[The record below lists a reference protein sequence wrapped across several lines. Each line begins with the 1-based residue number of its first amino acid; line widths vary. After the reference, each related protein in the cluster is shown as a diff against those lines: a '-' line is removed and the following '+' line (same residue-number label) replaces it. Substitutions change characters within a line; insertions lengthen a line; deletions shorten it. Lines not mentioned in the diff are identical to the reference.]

1 MPNVLEDDIHEKV
14 ADVSGDN
21 FSLCISQYKTRNFQK
36 IKAGKTRKN
45 IFNETKTNECEEAKK
60 QMKENKHSFVSEM
73 EPNDS
78 DPFDSNITNQ
88 KPFGN
93 GSDMI
98 SEEVVNPSA
107 SEWSQLILSG
117 LNGTQMEKIP
127 LLRISSCD
135 QINSEKDLIVKE
147 NEHTDFITL
156 ENSLSHISSEPKT
169 EKILTQE
176 TVVNKRENGQCLESH
191 EDSTLVEKHA
201 VPETSL
207 IVSPFQDI
215 KKSVFSIRESPE
227 ETSSAIFSNNVTDP
241 NFKEEPEAS
250 ANGLE
255 IHTVCSQKENSL
267 YASSV
272 DNGSWPATIKHTSVA
287 LKNTSLISSLRKKT
301 KKFIYP
307 INDEISYQGLK
318 MQKDQ
323 ESRLPNYSAQF
334 ESDAFEAPPT
344 VTNAD
349 LGTFFSMC
357 GNSRVLW
364 MVTSSLI

>member
-14 ADVSGDN
+14 ANVSGDN

-45 IFNETKTNECEEAKK
+45 IFNETKTDECEEAKK

-98 SEEVVNPSA
+98 SEEVNSSA

-117 LNGTQMEKIP
+117 LNGNQMEKIP
-127 LLRISSCD
+127 LLHISSCD
-135 QINSEKDLIVKE
+135 QNISEKDLTVKE
-147 NEHTDFITL
+147 KVHTDFITL
-156 ENSLSHISSEPKT
+156 ASSLSHISSEPKT

-176 TVVNKRENGQCLESH
+176 TVVNKRDDGQCLGSH

-207 IVSPFQDI
+207 IVSPLQDI
-215 KKSVFSIRESPE
+215 KKSIFRIRESPE
-227 ETSSAIFSNNVTDP
+227 ETSSAIFSNNVTNP

-250 ANGLE
+250 ASGLE
-255 IHTVCSQKENSL
+255 IHTVCSQKESSL

-272 DNGSWPATIKHTSVA
+272 DNGSWPATIKRTSVA

-307 INDEISYQGLK
+307 INDETSYQGLK

-349 LGTFFSMC
+349 SGTFFSVC
-357 GNSRVLW
+357 GNS
-364 MVTSSLI
+364 T